1 VPLEAWLN
9 SRHLHPILRTVCPAD
24 RVLLLYTLGADRTH
38 NCTPGEETGNRGLS
52 KVYQIVTQ
60 RSLEKLEADWV
71 VLAGA
76 QAQEAVDRILGRPC
90 DSELEAA

>member
-1 VPLEAWLN
+1 M
-9 SRHLHPILRTVCPAD
+9 
-24 RVLLLYTLGADRTH
+24 
-38 NCTPGEETGNRGLS
+38 S
-52 KVYQIVTQ
+52 KVYEIVTQ